1 MSEAI
6 GNSHSAV
13 LHYVDLMPT
22 EMVER
27 RVQLKKLL
35 ERYPVAI
42 SVTEAANF
50 LEMKE
55 EGLRKSLLQGMCPF
69 GFAYKNGERAA
80 YKIPSDTFLSWFSA
94 GSC

>member
-1 MSEAI
+1 
-6 GNSHSAV
+6 
-13 LHYVDLMPT
+13 
-22 EMVER
+22 
-27 RVQLKKLL
+27 
-35 ERYPVAI
+35 
-42 SVTEAANF
+42 
-50 LEMKE
+50 MKE

>member
-42 SVTEAANF
+42 PVTEAANF

-55 EGLRKSLLQGMCPF
+55 EGLRTSLLQGMCPF

-80 YKIPSDTFLSWFSA
+80 YKIPGDTFLSWFSA

>member
-1 MSEAI
+1 MSEAF

-42 SVTEAANF
+42 PVTEAANF

-55 EGLRKSLLQGMCPF
+55 EGLRKSLLQGNVINLSPSF
-69 GFAYKNGERAA
+69 QSVKKRA
-80 YKIPSDTFLSWFSA
+80 
-94 GSC
+94 

>member
-13 LHYVDLMPT
+13 PHYVDLMPT

-42 SVTEAANF
+42 PVTEAANF

-55 EGLRKSLLQGMCPF
+55 EGLRKSLLQGMCPL
-69 GFAYKNGERAA
+69 RS
-80 YKIPSDTFLSWFSA
+80 PVTHSLA
-94 GSC
+94 GSALVAAST